1 MEKEFDLVYWNK
13 LKSKLK
19 QEYPLLTNAD
29 LLWRNNT
36 KEELLRTIALKLG
49 KTRREMLEIIDMD

>member
-29 LLWRNNT
+29 LLWRNST

-49 KTRREMLEIIDMD
+49 KTSKEMLAIIEMD

>member
-1 MEKEFDLVYWNK
+1 MEKEFDQVYWNK

-29 LLWRNNT
+29 LLWRHNT

-49 KTRREMLEIIDMD
+49 KTSKEMLAIIEMD

>member
-19 QEYPLLTNAD
+19 QEYPILTNAD
-29 LLWRNNT
+29 LLWRNST

-49 KTRREMLEIIDMD
+49 KTRREMLAIIDMD